1 MSWHIETLNSKV
13 DEELNSLEP
22 SLKAKFLYICELLK
36 DFGPNLVGTP
46 HIKPLGNKLWKIRM
60 RGKSGIARAIYH
72 KPQILILDEATS
84 SLDNITEQTV
94 INSINNLENKIT
106 IIQIAHRISTVKNCD
121 NIFFLKKGQLI
132 GQGTYDELFENS
144 EQFRSMNKSIN

>member
-1 MSWHIETLNSKV
+1 LPEGYNTI
-13 DEELNSLEP
+13 
-22 SLKAKFLYICELLK
+22 
-36 DFGPNLVGTP
+36 VGER
-46 HIKPLGNKLWKIRM
+46 GIRLSGGQ
-60 RGKSGIARAIYH
+60 RQRIGIARAIYH

-132 GQGTYDELFENS
+132 GQGTYDELFENN